1 MSFSHVHTGRRAQYH
16 LRVHHHGRKHD
27 DGARDP
33 DAVDHHEHD
42 PIVELE
48 YYRSGVSAEII
59 AAKLKA
65 NDIPCFTQRSANGL
79 GLGAY
84 SGLGQTSEAVFV
96 FQSDLARA
104 RVLAEQESA

>member
-1 MSFSHVHTGRRAQYH
+1 MPFSHVHAGRRAQYH

-33 DAVDHHEHD
+33 DTVDHHDHD

-48 YYRSGVSAEII
+48 YYRWGMTAEVV
-59 AAKLKA
+59 AAELNS
-65 NDIPCFTQRSANGL
+65 NDIPCFTQRSPSGL
-79 GLGAY
+79 GLGYGAR
-84 SGLGQTSEAVFV
+84 GETSESVLV

-104 RVLAEQESA
+104 RVLAQEESA